1 MMDFEQTLAQ
11 VVEAV
16 RQGYDPE
23 RIVVFGSHA
32 RGEASPGS
40 DLDLL
45 VVKRTDAGQVDRIV
59 AVSRLLREYRR
70 APYRL
75 AFDILVQTPEEL
87 QSLLEMG
94 DSFTRQIVREG
105 RVVYERAA

>member
-1 MMDFEQTLAQ
+1 MDFERTLAMI
-11 VVEAV
+11 VEAV
-16 RQGYDPE
+16 RRGYDPE

-32 RGEASPGS
+32 RGEAKAGS
-40 DLDLL
+40 DVDLL
-45 VVKRTDAGQVDRIV
+45 VVKRTDAGQVDRII

-87 QSLLEMG
+87 QALLAMG
-94 DSFTRQIVREG
+94 DSFTREVVREG